1 MHNKKKRKKSG
12 TYNKM
17 LIMRS
22 SSQVANMPSQE
33 LFKPKSLFK
42 VEDDCKLLSRVIKH
56 QDVYLGQMKLGN
68 Y

>member
-1 MHNKKKRKKSG
+1 
-12 TYNKM
+12 M

-42 VEDDCKLLSRVIKH
+42 VKDDCRLLSRVIKH